1 MRRPRVTSHVHD
13 AGLSPTRRRGKK
25 LGECVPWWGLRAHV
39 GVCDDPLRMV
49 HDVNHSHQ
57 TDMLH
62 DEKQRISYAQ
72 PRAQWYL
79 VSFSDLSLGI
89 CFQATSAAECIWD
102 VSAAGVSHGKN
113 SGMSPLSTAYVW
125 LSRAV
130 GKNRAH
136 KWTAS
141 SSSENTTR
149 ITRSNCVGCKR
160 HDPNRRDYA
169 CLLSKKK
176 NKTHL
181 FGFVRV

>member
-1 MRRPRVTSHVHD
+1 MRRSRVTSHAHD
-13 AGLSPTRRRGKK
+13 AGLSLTRRRGKK

-125 LSRAV
+125 LFKVERLERIALTSGQPRPPQRTLRELHAQ
-130 GKNRAH
+130 
-136 KWTAS
+136 TA
-141 SSSENTTR
+141 
-149 ITRSNCVGCKR
+149 
-160 HDPNRRDYA
+160 
-169 CLLSKKK
+169 
-176 NKTHL
+176 
-181 FGFVRV
+181 